1 MAKLSSHLSENNK
14 IHGDQKQIIKRLLG
28 YMLEYK
34 WLTVFAVIFTII
46 GNLLPMYGPRLAGK
60 AINVIEP
67 GAGKVDFSKI
77 YHYCFLM
84 ISFYLTASVFNY
96 ILRRIMVRLSQNVIY
111 KLRKEAFQKIAKL
124 HVSYFDSHQTG
135 DILSRFLYDAETLGT
150 YLCQDFI
157 TIATSII
164 TVVMAAYMMLVI
176 SPTLFLFFCI
186 TIPISA
192 FITKLINKKVKP
204 MFRNRTKTLG
214 DLNGFFEETISGH
227 KSIKV
232 YHQEEH
238 IAEQFQQLHELTLS
252 AHYKSECFATM
263 VSPCVN
269 FINNLSL
276 AIICATGSIL
286 YLMAQITLGD
296 ISSFILYSRKFSGVI
311 NDIST
316 ISNEMQAA
324 LAAAE
329 RIFDFIDEKEE
340 EDTAASKPIS
350 KVEGNID
357 FSNVSFGYT
366 KNEQILKNL
375 NLNIKK
381 GQMAAIVGKTGAGKS
396 TLINLMMRFYSVD
409 QGTINL
415 DHQCINDITKES
427 LRRSYSMV
435 LQDTWF
441 FHGTIYENLIY
452 GNPSATKDD
461 VENAAKAA
469 YIHNYITSLKDGY
482 STILSED
489 AINISQGQKQLIA
502 IARAMLV
509 GSNILILDE
518 ATSNVDTITEA
529 KIQKAMLELMKG
541 KTCFVIAHRLSTIK
555 NADIILVMEQG
566 SIIEKGSHNELL
578 LQKGYYYSLY
588 QSQFVTV

>member
-1 MAKLSSHLSENNK
+1 MRLGSQLSEKNI
-14 IHGDQKQIIKRLLG
+14 IHGDQKTIIKRLLG

-34 WLTVFAVIFTII
+34 WLTAFALMFTVI
-46 GNLLPMYGPRLAGK
+46 GNLLAMYGPRLAGK
-60 AINVIEP
+60 AINLIEP
-67 GAGKVDFSKI
+67 GTGNVDLNKI
-77 YHYCFLM
+77 YRCCFLM
-84 ISFYLTASVFNY
+84 LSFYVISSICNY
-96 ILRRIMVRLSQNVIY
+96 ILRRIMVHLSQNVIY

-124 HVSYFDSHQTG
+124 HVSFFDSHQTG

-157 TIATSII
+157 TITTSCITAVIAT
-164 TVVMAAYMMLVI
+164 AMMIAI

-186 TIPISA
+186 TLPISA
-192 FITKLINKKVKP
+192 FITKLINKKVRP
-204 MFRNRTKTLG
+204 MFRDRTKTLG
-214 DLNGFFEETISGH
+214 ALNGFFEEIISGH

-232 YHQEEH
+232 YHQEH
-238 IAEQFQQLHELTLS
+238 NTAKQFQLLHEQTLS

-263 VSPCVN
+263 VMPCVN

-276 AIICATGSIL
+276 SIICVVGSVL
-286 YLMAQITLGD
+286 YLMAKISLGD
-296 ISSFILYSRKFSGVI
+296 VSSFILYSRKFSGVI
-311 NDIST
+311 NEVST
-316 ISNEMQAA
+316 ISNEIQSA

-340 EDTAASKPIS
+340 LDTAASKPIT

-357 FSNVSFGYT
+357 FSHVSFGYT
-366 KNEQILKNL
+366 KHEKILEDL
-375 NLNIKK
+375 NLHIEK

-396 TLINLMMRFYSVD
+396 TLINLLMRFYNAD
-409 QGTINL
+409 QGSIHLENRN
-415 DHQCINDITKES
+415 INDITMES

-452 GNPSATKDD
+452 GNPSATRSD

-469 YIHNYITSLKDGY
+469 NIHNYISSLKEGY
-482 STILSED
+482 DTVLSED

-509 GSNILILDE
+509 GANILILDE
-518 ATSNVDTITEA
+518 ATSNVDIITEA
-529 KIQKAMLELMKG
+529 NIQKAMLQLMKD

-555 NADIILVMEQG
+555 NADVILVMDHGNIVEYG
-566 SIIEKGSHNELL
+566 THHELL
-578 LQKGYYYSLY
+578 SKKGCYYSLY
-588 QSQFVTV
+588 QSQYK